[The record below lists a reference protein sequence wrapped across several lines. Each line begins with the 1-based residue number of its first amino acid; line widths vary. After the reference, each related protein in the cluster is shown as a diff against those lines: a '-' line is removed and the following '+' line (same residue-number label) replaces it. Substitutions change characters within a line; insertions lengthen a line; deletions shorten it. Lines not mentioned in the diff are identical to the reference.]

1 MSNTVA
7 FTLAA
12 LIAAFLAVDTLMF
25 DSQGLVFMGRKLL
38 DVLDKA
44 AWWRKT
50 I

>member
-7 FTLAA
+7 FSLAA
-12 LIAAFLAVDTLMF
+12 LILGLLVVDALVF
-25 DSQGLVFMGRKLL
+25 DWQGLVFLGRKLL
-38 DVLDKA
+38 DVLDKI